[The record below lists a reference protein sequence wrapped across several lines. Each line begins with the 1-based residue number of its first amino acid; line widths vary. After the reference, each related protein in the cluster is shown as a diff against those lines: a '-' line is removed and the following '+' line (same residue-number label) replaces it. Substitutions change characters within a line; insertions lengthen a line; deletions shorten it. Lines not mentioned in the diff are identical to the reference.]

1 MSEIAIIGKIVGA
14 SVVNE
19 IPEQARE
26 VMKEELHESVD
37 RPERLIGITYKVKT
51 PLSDHAL
58 YVTVNDIEIGGQRR
72 PFEIFVNSKAMENFQ
87 WIVALT
93 RIISAVF
100 RKGGEVAFLVD
111 ELKNVFDPKGGYW
124 RKGKY
129 LPSLVCEIGLVLE
142 AHLDGLGMIG
152 SEPAKASAPE
162 TVKRG
167 PTCPKCGGMMAV
179 SGGCETCTQCA
190 YSRCG

>member
-1 MSEIAIIGKIVGA
+1 MTKTAIVGKIVGA
-14 SVVNE
+14 SVVKDE
-19 IPEQARE
+19 PAPKYEAP
-26 VMKEELHESVD
+26 KEALHEAVD
-37 RPERLIGITYKVKT
+37 RPERLVGTTYKVKT

-72 PFEIFVNSKAMENFQ
+72 PFEIFVNSKAMDNFQ

-124 RKGKY
+124 RNGKY

-152 SEPAKASAPE
+152 EDETKPAASVSE
-162 TVKRG
+162 KRG
-167 PTCPKCGGMMAV
+167 PICQKCGGMMAV
-179 SGGCETCTQCA
+179 SGGCETCTQCG